1 MFDDLV
7 ASVFLSLAAT
17 DVDSIGDV
25 IMGVD
30 DTVVD
35 VVVVTIASVG
45 DPHFT
50 LKFPF
55 FPS

>member
-17 DVDSIGDV
+17 DVDCIGDV
-25 IMGVD
+25 IISVD
-30 DTVVD
+30 DTV

>member
-17 DVDSIGDV
+17 DVDSIGGV
-25 IMGVD
+25 IMSVD
-30 DTVVD
+30 DT

-55 FPS
+55 VPP